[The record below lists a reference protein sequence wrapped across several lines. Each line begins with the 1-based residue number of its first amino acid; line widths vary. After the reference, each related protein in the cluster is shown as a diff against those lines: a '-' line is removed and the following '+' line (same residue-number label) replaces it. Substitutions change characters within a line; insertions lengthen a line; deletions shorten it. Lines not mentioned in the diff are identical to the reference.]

1 MQDIPKEIFEFKQL
15 QQKFSAQ
22 FASVFPDRMAAKTV
36 VIIPSL
42 TLDQEILAKI
52 DGVIHYEERLLC
64 LLMLLRMPNTHVV
77 YVTSMPVHNIIMD
90 YYLHLLPGIT
100 SYHARQRLKT
110 LSCFDSSAKSLT
122 QKILERPRLI
132 ERILKN
138 IPHDHVAHIAC
149 FNVTEAERTLA
160 VKLKMPIYGCD
171 PGLNYLGTKNFSRKI
186 FKECNIDTPP
196 GFEDCNIEDDIINSL
211 FNLKTTFPELTKAVV
226 KLNDGFSGEGNA
238 VFSFEGAPAKE
249 YLQVWIKEVLPH
261 RLQFI
266 ARDLVYASF
275 MEKFCMM
282 GGIVEA
288 FIDAEQKA
296 FPSVQCRITPLG
308 ETDVISTH
316 DQVIGGELGHVFL
329 GAHFPASMEYAVAI
343 GEIGKKITEKLK
355 SYGALGRFS
364 IDFISVKENNEWKHF
379 AIEINLR
386 KGGTTHP
393 FLMLQYLT
401 EGDYDVSKGTYLT
414 ATGQPRYYFFSDNLQ
429 SEYYKGLTPHDL
441 IEIATAND
449 LLYNG
454 STQQGVM
461 FHMIG
466 ALSQYGKLGI
476 LCIGATTE
484 ITIELYNK
492 TVEVLNRE
500 KQAERYD
507 EINNYNSLAIIG
519 VRPAEPLLAL

>member
-1 MQDIPKEIFEFKQL
+1 MQDISKEILEFKQL

-22 FASVFPDRMAAKTV
+22 FKAVFPDRMAAKTV
-36 VIIPSL
+36 VIVPSL

-52 DGVIHYEERLLC
+52 DGVNHYEERMLC

-110 LSCFDSSAKSLT
+110 LACFDASAKSLT

-132 ERILKN
+132 ERIRKS
-138 IPHDHVAHIAC
+138 IPQDHVSHIAC

-160 VKLKMPIYGCD
+160 IKLNMPIYGCD
-171 PGLNYLGTKNFSRKI
+171 PDLNYLGTKNFSRKI

-196 GFEDCNIEDDIINSL
+196 GFEDCIEEEDIINSL
-211 FNLKTTFPELTKAVV
+211 FRLKITFPQLNKAVV

-238 VFSFEGAPAKE
+238 VFSFENAPPNE
-249 YLQVWIKEVLPH
+249 HLQSWIKEVLPQ
-261 RLQFI
+261 RLQMV
-266 ARDLVYASF
+266 ARDLMYTSF
-275 MEKFCMM
+275 IEKFCMM

-288 FIDAEQKA
+288 FIDGEQKA

-308 ETDVISTH
+308 EAEVISTH
-316 DQVIGGELGHVFL
+316 DQVIGGEIGHVFL
-329 GAHFPASMEYAVAI
+329 GAHFPASREYAI
-343 GEIGKKITEKLK
+343 SMGEIGKRIAEKLK
-355 SYGALGRFS
+355 SYGVLGRFS
-364 IDFISVKENNEWKHF
+364 VDFISVKENNEWKHF

-401 EGDYDVSKGTYLT
+401 EGEYDASKGIYLT
-414 ATGQPRYYFFSDNLQ
+414 ASGQQRFYFFSDNLQ

-441 IEIATAND
+441 IEIATCND

-476 LCIGATTE
+476 LCIGATME
-484 ITIELYNK
+484 ITMELYCK

-500 KQAERYD
+500 NEK
-507 EINNYNSLAIIG
+507 
-519 VRPAEPLLAL
+519 

>member
-1 MQDIPKEIFEFKQL
+1 MQDISKEILEFKQL

-22 FASVFPDRMAAKTV
+22 FKSVFHDRMAAKTV
-36 VIIPSL
+36 VIVPSL

-52 DGVIHYEERLLC
+52 DGVNHYEERMLC

-110 LSCFDSSAKSLT
+110 LACFDASAKSLT
-122 QKILERPRLI
+122 QKILDRPRLI
-132 ERILKN
+132 ERIRKS
-138 IPHDHVAHIAC
+138 IPQDHVSHIAC
-149 FNVTEAERTLA
+149 FNVTEAERALA
-160 VKLKMPIYGCD
+160 IKLNMPIYGCD
-171 PGLNYLGTKNFSRKI
+171 PDLNYLGTKNFSRKI

-196 GFEDCNIEDDIINSL
+196 GFEDCSKEEDVINSL
-211 FNLKTTFPELTKAVV
+211 FKLKITFPQLNKAVV

-238 VFSFEGAPAKE
+238 VFSFENAPQNE
-249 YLQVWIKEVLPH
+249 HLQSWIKEVLPQ
-261 RLQFI
+261 RLQI
-266 ARDLVYASF
+266 VARDLMYTSF
-275 MEKFCMM
+275 IEKFCMM

-288 FIDAEQKA
+288 FIDGEQKA

-308 ETDVISTH
+308 EAEVISTH
-316 DQVIGGELGHVFL
+316 DQVIGGEIGHVFL
-329 GAHFPASMEYAVAI
+329 GAHFPASREYAVSM
-343 GEIGKKITEKLK
+343 GEIGKRITEKLK
-355 SYGALGRFS
+355 SYGVLGRFS
-364 IDFISVKENNEWKHF
+364 VDFISVKENNEWKHF

-401 EGDYDVSKGTYLT
+401 EGEYDASKGIYLT
-414 ATGQPRYYFFSDNLQ
+414 ASGQQRFYFFSDNLQ

-441 IEIATAND
+441 IEIATCND

-476 LCIGATTE
+476 LCIGATME
-484 ITIELYNK
+484 IAMELYNK

-500 KQAERYD
+500 NEK
-507 EINNYNSLAIIG
+507 
-519 VRPAEPLLAL
+519 

>member
-1 MQDIPKEIFEFKQL
+1 MQNISKEIFEFKQL
-15 QQKFSAQ
+15 QQQFSAQ
-22 FASVFPDRMAAKTV
+22 YESVFPDRMAEKTV

-100 SYHARQRLKT
+100 NYHARQRLKT
-110 LSCFDSSAKSLT
+110 LSCFDTSAKSLT

-132 ERILKN
+132 ERIRKS
-138 IPHDHVAHIAC
+138 IPQGHVSHMAC
-149 FNVTEAERTLA
+149 FNVTEAERALA
-160 VKLKMPIYGCD
+160 VQLKMPIYGCD
-171 PGLNYLGTKNFSRKI
+171 PGLLYLGTKNFSRKI

-196 GFEDCNIEDDIINSL
+196 GFEDCTTEEDIINSL
-211 FNLKTTFPELTKAVV
+211 FSLKTTFPELNKAVV
-226 KLNDGFSGEGNA
+226 KLNDGFSGDGNA
-238 VFSFEGAPAKE
+238 VFSFEGAPENE
-249 YLQVWIKEVLPH
+249 YLQLWIKEVLTQ
-261 RLQFI
+261 RLQI
-266 ARDLVYASF
+266 VAHDLVYECF
-275 MEKFCMM
+275 IEKFRMM

-288 FIDAEQKA
+288 FIDGDEKA

-316 DQVIGGELGHVFL
+316 DQVIGGEMGHVFL
-329 GAHFPASMEYAVAI
+329 GAHFPASKEYAVSI
-343 GEIGKKITEKLK
+343 GELGKRLTEKLK
-355 SYGALGRFS
+355 SYGVLGRFS
-364 IDFISVKENNEWKHF
+364 IDFISVKENNKWKHF

-401 EGDYDVSKGTYLT
+401 EGDYDASKGMYLT

-441 IEIATAND
+441 IEITTAND

-507 EINNYNSLAIIG
+507 EINNNDPPAIIG
-519 VRPAEPLLAL
+519 VRPIEQLLAL